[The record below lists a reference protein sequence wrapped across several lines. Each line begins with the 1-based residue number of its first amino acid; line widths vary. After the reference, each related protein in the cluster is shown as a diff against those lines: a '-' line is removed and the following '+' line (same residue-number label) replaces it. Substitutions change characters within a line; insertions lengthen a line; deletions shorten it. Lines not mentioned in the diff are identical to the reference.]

1 MIMKFRLLVLLFS
14 AFFILSLGN
23 VTLASEKEKE
33 SKVTKFESRQLPNEV
48 LYEKALKG
56 ELVNNEH
63 TQVTVSE
70 QKEEG
75 TKTIKIHK
83 VLSEEILPNGEK
95 NTVNSSEYTILLA
108 GYIESVKAPA
118 STSVGLRIKM
128 EYDAKQLGGFSTRK
142 ITRYVVTPLRFD
154 SSFEMTYLEY
164 RAITFGTG
172 FTSTGATH
180 TASENT
186 GLKQV
191 TDLTYSMPITGAPN
205 FQKYSILSSDVI
217 SETSVLGK
225 FEYRRGSGSILTHSF
240 KLGW

>member
-83 VLSEEILPNGEK
+83 VLSEEVLPNGEK
-95 NTVNSSEYTILLA
+95 NTVTSNEYTVLLA
-108 GYIESVKAPA
+108 GYIVGVRTPPSGA
-118 STSVGLRIKM
+118 VGLRIRM
-128 EYDAKQLGGFSTRK
+128 DYDEKVFSVYQTRK
-142 ITRYVVTPLRFD
+142 LTKYTITPLKLDSQFD
-154 SSFEMTYLEY
+154 ITSFDYSV
-164 RAITFGTG
+164 GTSG
-172 FTSTGATH
+172 SGWTSTGAIH
-180 TASENT
+180 TANENT
-186 GLKQV
+186 GRK
-191 TDLTYSMPITGAPN
+191 YITTIVYNSGIIGYPN
-205 FQKYSILSSDVI
+205 FQKYTAIGSDIIGGTTLEATV
-217 SETSVLGK
+217 K
-225 FEYRRGSGSILTHSF
+225 YRRGTGTITSYHLTF
-240 KLGW
+240 GY